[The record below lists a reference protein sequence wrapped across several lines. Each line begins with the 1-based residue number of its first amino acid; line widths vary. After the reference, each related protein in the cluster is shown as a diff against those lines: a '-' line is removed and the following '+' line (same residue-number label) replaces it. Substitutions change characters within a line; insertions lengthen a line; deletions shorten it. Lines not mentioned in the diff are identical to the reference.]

1 MKLSLFPILMIFFP
15 VGHEEP
21 DIFCIGF
28 QEIVK
33 LSPQQVCQFRIFVG
47 LYSGYFGYLKDLCI
61 RLCQLT

>member
-1 MKLSLFPILMIFFP
+1 MLRLSQFPILMISVFS

-33 LSPQQVCQFRIFVG
+33 LSPQQVCLF
-47 LYSGYFGYLKDLCI
+47 
-61 RLCQLT
+61 